1 VTRAIIGKAAYKG
14 RGALS
19 NPKGRFDRTGLDAFD
34 DGWYREEGPESIAT
48 SVQPDHARGVIST
61 NDSPDIGFEY
71 SINPY
76 RGCEHGCIYCY
87 ARPSHAYMGLSP
99 GLEFETKLFFKKD
112 VAGVLRAEL
121 ARPGYTCKTI
131 MLGANTDPYQPVE
144 RRLQVTR
151 AILETLAA
159 CHHPV
164 AIITKSVGVARDID
178 ILANMARRNLTSV
191 VISIT
196 TLDAETKRTLEPRAA
211 SPEARLKTV
220 RALAEAGIPVGV
232 LVAPIVPAITD
243 HELESILEASA
254 QAGASSAGYVLLRL
268 PYEVKDLFREW
279 LEQHY
284 PQRARHVMSLVRDA
298 RGGRDNDPN
307 FGTRMRGTG
316 PYAEAIRARFR
327 VAARRFGLDQ
337 PPSRALDTTLF
348 QPPRPDSPQLQ
359 LEL

>member
-1 VTRAIIGKAAYKG
+1 MTRAIIGKAAYKG

-19 NPKGRFDRTGLDAFD
+19 NPRGRFDRTGLDAFD

-48 SVQPDHARGVIST
+48 SVQPEHARSVIST
-61 NDSPDIGFEY
+61 NDSPDVGFEY

-87 ARPSHAYMGLSP
+87 ARSSHAYMGLSS
-99 GLEFETKLFFKKD
+99 GLEFETKLFYKAD
-112 VAGVLRAEL
+112 VARVLRAEL

-151 AILETLAA
+151 AILETLSA

-178 ILANMARRNLTSV
+178 LLANLARRNLTSV
-191 VISIT
+191 IISIT

-211 SPEARLKTV
+211 SPEARLRTV

-243 HELESILEASA
+243 HELERILEAAA
-254 QAGASSAGYVLLRL
+254 QAGATSAGYVLLRL

-327 VAARRFGLDQ
+327 VAARRLGLDQ
-337 PPSRALDTTLF
+337 PRARALVTTLF
-348 QPPRPDSPQLQ
+348 RPPRPDSPQLQ